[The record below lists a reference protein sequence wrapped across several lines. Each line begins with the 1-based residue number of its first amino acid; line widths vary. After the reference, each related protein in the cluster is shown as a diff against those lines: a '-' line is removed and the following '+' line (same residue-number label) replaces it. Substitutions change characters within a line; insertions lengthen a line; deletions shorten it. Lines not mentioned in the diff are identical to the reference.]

1 MNKTYK
7 LEPMEWDLSGT
18 RFSRHFTKGN
28 LICNVGIYDFIVAM
42 PERKF
47 VGNLIIGTNW
57 NPHDEPIIAIF
68 MTEEMMLLERCIS
81 AVGERLSYSAYMIA
95 DEFVI
100 SDENEL
106 CNYKKFENGIVV
118 NVTGDLFQF
127 VITVL
132 FPYNIYANNANW
144 KHASCHNDHEVV
156 VKVNDPK
163 LVYPVIEYLTTTEGV
178 GPNP

>member
-1 MNKTYK
+1 
-7 LEPMEWDLSGT
+7 
-18 RFSRHFTKGN
+18 
-28 LICNVGIYDFIVAM
+28 
-42 PERKF
+42 
-47 VGNLIIGTNW
+47 
-57 NPHDEPIIAIF
+57 
-68 MTEEMMLLERCIS
+68 
-81 AVGERLSYSAYMIA
+81 MIA

-106 CNYKKFENGIVV
+106 CNYKKLENGIVV

-132 FPYNIYANNANW
+132 FPYNIYVNR
-144 KHASCHNDHEVV
+144 KRVSGHNEHEVV